1 MFRQVAFAALVIT
14 ALGIA
19 VHAVH
24 RRGRRAEPEPRP
36 ACPVAR
42 LIRMVAAVL
51 LMVCVLALAATGFYP
66 RLFHDQALS
75 GYLLMLHVALGG
87 VFMASL
93 AGCGVVWAWD
103 HWIRACP
110 WGRKIAFWLMLTSGV
125 PTVLAVLMNFFPL
138 FGTAWQGPLLEIHRI
153 SALVCLISAV
163 VWGYGM
169 VRRIELKGQNP

>member
-1 MFRQVAFAALVIT
+1 MFRQVALVALAIT
-14 ALGIA
+14 VLGIA
-19 VHAVH
+19 AHAVL
-24 RRGRRAEPEPRP
+24 RRGRRAEPEPGP

-42 LIRMVAAVL
+42 LIRSVAAML
-51 LMVCVLALAATGFYP
+51 LMLCVLGLAATGFYP
-66 RLFHDQALS
+66 RLVRDGALS

-87 VFMASL
+87 VFMASM

-103 HWIRACP
+103 HWTRACP

-125 PTVLAVLMNFFPL
+125 PTILAVLVNFFPL

-153 SALVCLISAV
+153 SALVCLLSSV

-169 VRRIELKGQNP
+169 VRRIDRMGEV